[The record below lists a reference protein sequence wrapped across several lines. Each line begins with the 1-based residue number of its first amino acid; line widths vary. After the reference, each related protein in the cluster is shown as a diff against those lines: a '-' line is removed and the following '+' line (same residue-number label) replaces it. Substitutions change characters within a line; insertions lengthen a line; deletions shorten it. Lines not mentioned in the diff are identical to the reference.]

1 MASEPEAAP
10 HIAPVEQLAHGEEP
24 AFGTPP
30 APGVPGRTKG
40 QIAGRLVLYLILL
53 AVAVFYLLPFFW
65 TVSTSFKTLPESVK
79 GFVLIPHHPTL
90 SGYREAFTTGPFD
103 RYFLNS
109 AIFAVTV
116 TLSNLFLCTLGGY
129 AFARLRFPLREP
141 LFLLVLAT
149 LMIPDQMRL
158 VPVFKMLA
166 DFPFFHWNLIATYQG
181 YILIHLL
188 YATNLFLM
196 RQYFLTI
203 PRDYEEA
210 AKLDSAGFFKTY
222 WKVMLPLAGP
232 AIAAIT
238 ILSFQGTWNDFYW
251 QLILLQDD
259 SKFTLNVGI
268 ARFATAGAFKTDWPA
283 LMAVSTIAIAP
294 VALVYVF
301 FQRYFIAGVTTAG
314 VKG

>member
-1 MASEPEAAP
+1 MAELAAP
-10 HIAPVEQLAHGEEP
+10 QALE
-24 AFGTPP
+24 
-30 APGVPGRTKG
+30 VPRRSG
-40 QIAGRLVLYLILL
+40 GRLVGRGLLYLLL
-53 AVAVFYLLPFFW
+53 VAVAAFYLLPFFW
-65 TVSTSFKTLPESVK
+65 GVSTSFKTLPESVK
-79 GFVLIPHHPTL
+79 GFDLIPNHPNL
-90 SGYREAFTTGPFD
+90 DGYRTAFTTGPFG
-103 RYFLNS
+103 RYALNS
-109 AIFAVTV
+109 AIFAVT
-116 TLSNLFLCTLGGY
+116 TTIANLFLCTLGGY

-141 LFLLVLAT
+141 LFMLVLAT

-158 VPVFKMLA
+158 VPVFQLLA
-166 DFPFFHWNLIATYQG
+166 DFPLFHWNLIATYQG
-181 YILIHLL
+181 YILLHLL

-203 PRDYEEA
+203 PKDYEEA

-268 ARFATAGAFKTDWPA
+268 AQFTTAGGFGHDWPP

-294 VALVYVF
+294 VALIYIL

>member
-1 MASEPEAAP
+1 MATEPEAAP
-10 HIAPVEQLAHGEEP
+10 HIAPIEQLAHGEEP
-24 AFGTPP
+24 ALGTPT
-30 APGVPGRTKG
+30 AAVPGRTKG

-65 TVSTSFKTLPESVK
+65 TVSTSFKTLSESVE

-90 SGYREAFTTGPFD
+90 AGYREAFTTGPFD

-116 TLSNLFLCTLGGY
+116 TLTNLFLCTLGGY

-141 LFLLVLAT
+141 LFFLVLAT
-149 LMIPDQMRL
+149 LMIPDQLRL

-166 DFPFFHWNLIATYQG
+166 DFPLFHWNLIATYQG

-268 ARFATAGAFKTDWPA
+268 ARFATAGGFKTDWPA

-294 VALVYVF
+294 VALIYVF